1 VEIISKKGGNGMLYV
16 FLTLLQLAAMVI
28 TMIYFSCAL
37 KDRKNVRASHPDFN
51 AEAAQLKRLREI
63 SLTKPLTE
71 VLRPTVPED
80 IIGQDSGMKALTNA
94 LSGAN
99 PQHIIIYGPPGVG
112 KTAAARVA
120 MAVAKQSEGTP
131 FSEDAPFV
139 EMDATIIQY
148 DERAIADPLLGSVH
162 DPIYQG
168 AGLYG
173 SLGIP
178 RPKAGAVT
186 EAHGGVLFI
195 DEIGELNSYHLN
207 RLLKV
212 LEDGKV
218 SFFSSYY
225 SKTNREIP
233 QYIHDIFKNGMPAD
247 FRLIGATTRR
257 PEELPPALRSRC
269 REIFF
274 DELPAED
281 ACKIAARS
289 CARLGA
295 DCEER
300 ALRLV
305 GSYCRNG
312 RDSVNLIQSAW
323 AAVSSQGRCKITE
336 GDISELLKEGQYVKR
351 QEVRLS
357 PSKRVGV
364 VNGLAVAGH
373 RGMVIKI
380 EASAVR
386 GGKGLVVHGA
396 AETEEINAGAS
407 KLKRRG
413 SAPESAE
420 NALEVL
426 EKLTDFKRD
435 NYRIN
440 INFPESRII
449 DGPSAGIAILL
460 AVYSA
465 VYNVPIRGDI
475 ALTGEIGLYGDV
487 TAVGGVPQKCG
498 AAICAGAST
507 VYIPMDNAGE
517 INDEKI
523 VPISNVRE
531 LLENI
536 SRMEDVDR
544 AG

>member
-1 VEIISKKGGNGMLYV
+1 MLYV
-16 FLTLLQLAAMVI
+16 FLTVIQLLAMVI

-37 KDRKNVRASHPDFN
+37 KDRRGARGSRPDFN

-63 SLTKPLTE
+63 SLTRPLTE
-71 VLRPTVPED
+71 VLRPTSPED
-80 IIGQDSGMKALTNA
+80 IIGQESGMRALTGA

-120 MAVAKQSEGTP
+120 MELAKKSEGTP

-139 EMDATIIQY
+139 EVDATIIQY

-195 DEIGELNSYHLN
+195 DEIGELNTYHLN

-218 SFFSSYY
+218 NFFSSYY
-225 SKTNREIP
+225 SKTNKDIP
-233 QYIHDIFKNGMPAD
+233 PHIHDIFKNGMPAD
-247 FRLIGATTRR
+247 FRLIGATTRQ
-257 PEELPPALRSRC
+257 PEEIPPALRSRC

-281 ACKIAARS
+281 ASKIAARS

-295 DCEER
+295 ECDDK
-300 ALRLV
+300 ALLLV
-305 GSYCRNG
+305 GRYCRNG
-312 RDSVNLIQSAW
+312 RESVNLIQSAW
-323 AAVSSQGRCKITE
+323 AAVSSQGRNKITE
-336 GDISELLKEGQYVKR
+336 KDISELLREGRYVKR
-351 QEVRLS
+351 PEVRLT
-357 PSKRVGV
+357 PDERVGV
-364 VNGLAVAGH
+364 VNGLAVVGH
-373 RGMVIKI
+373 RGAVMRLEV
-380 EASAVR
+380 SAVR
-386 GGKGLVVHGA
+386 GGKGLSVHGA
-396 AETEEINAGAS
+396 AEEEEINAGS
-407 KLKRRG
+407 SRLKRRG

-426 EKLTDFKRD
+426 EQLTDFKRE

-440 INFPESRII
+440 INFPESHII
-449 DGPSAGIAILL
+449 DGPSAGVAIFL

-465 VYNVPIRGDI
+465 VYKIPVRGDI
-475 ALTGEIGLYGDV
+475 ALTGEIGLHGDIMP
-487 TAVGGVPQKCG
+487 VGGVSLKCN

-517 INDEKI
+517 INDERV

-531 LLENI
+531 L
-536 SRMEDVDR
+536 MECVFGTEIGER
-544 AG
+544 AI